1 MVNIRRLLLIIT
13 IKHKGV
19 INMNNFKKIGLT
31 ALASS
36 LVATSVFAGE
46 MSVTGSASFT
56 MQNFSNTPA
65 MDNNG
70 KVMKMGNQLTFTG
83 GGEMDNGMNVSLSF
97 ILDQGDNAGATDG
110 PFDTHKLSVGSDAMG
125 TITFAGEGADS
136 AQNTIDTT
144 AAGDIWDN
152 TFTYTKPKNSH
163 ASNKT
168 LLWALPTFVD
178 GLDTKVSYTGA
189 STGKDSQ
196 ISYALTYTG
205 IEGASIS
212 YGFGETGGTDAAEG
226 TDVTTMKASFA
237 FGPIS
242 AGMSINDYAAPSG
255 QSSEEQS
262 SYKVSYSITD
272 ELSVSYG
279 SETHETTGQSFDEE
293 FSQISVAYT
302 TGGLTVSASQ
312 TDAENATDEG
322 NEEEMWSLGLSFAF

>member
-1 MVNIRRLLLIIT
+1 
-13 IKHKGV
+13 
-19 INMNNFKKIGLT
+19 MNNFKKIGLT
-31 ALASS
+31 ALAGS

-46 MSVTGSASFT
+46 MSVAGSASF
-56 MQNFSNTPA
+56 NVKNWSNKATS
-65 MDNNG
+65 DNDG
-70 KVMKMGNQLTFTG
+70 KSMSMGNQLTFSG

-97 ILDQGDNAGATDG
+97 IIDQGDNAGAADG
-110 PFDTHKLSVGSDAMG
+110 PFDTHSISVGSDAMG

-152 TFTYTKPKNSH
+152 TFTYTGPTNAH

-178 GLDTKVSYTGA
+178 GLDTKISYTGA
-189 STGKDSQ
+189 SAGKDSQ
-196 ISYALTYTG
+196 TSYAFTYTG

-212 YGFGETGGTDAAEG
+212 YGMGETGGTDAAEG

-237 FGPIS
+237 FGPVS
-242 AGMSINDYAAPSG
+242 AGMSINDYSAPTG
-255 QSSEEQS
+255 TDNEEQS

-279 SETHETTGQSFDEE
+279 SETHETDNQAFDEE

-302 TGGLTVSASQ
+302 TGGLTLSASQ
-312 TDAENATDEG
+312 TDAENATTEG
-322 NEEEMWSLGLSFAF
+322 NEEEMLNVGLSFAF

>member
-1 MVNIRRLLLIIT
+1 
-13 IKHKGV
+13 
-19 INMNNFKKIGLT
+19 MNNFKKIGLT

-36 LVATSVFAGE
+36 LVATSVYAGE
-46 MSVTGSASFT
+46 MSVAGGASFN
-56 MQNFSNTPA
+56 MKNFSNVN
-65 MDNNG
+65 DQDG
-70 KVMKMGNQLTFTG
+70 KKMSMGNQLTFTG

-97 ILDQGDNAGATDG
+97 ILDQGDNASTTDG
-110 PFDTHKLSVGSDAMG
+110 PFDSHSLSVGSDAMG
-125 TITFAGEGADS
+125 TITFAGEGASS

-152 TFTYTKPKNSH
+152 TFTYTGPTNSN

-189 STGKDSQ
+189 SAGKDSQ

-212 YGFGETGGTDAAEG
+212 YGFGETGGTKSAEG

-242 AGMSINDYAAPSG
+242 AGMSINDYSAPTG
-255 QSSEEQS
+255 TASEEQN

-279 SETHETTGQSFDEE
+279 SETHETNGQDFDEE
-293 FSQISVAYT
+293 FSQVSVAYT

-312 TDAENATDEG
+312 TDAENATTSG
-322 NEEEMWSLGLSFAF
+322 NEEELWNVGLSFAF